1 MPLLPPHFHRPGILI
16 FSFSVG
22 LLSARR
28 FYRRS
33 NLTRIEAALSS
44 SWSFLRSLTLSKG
57 RGDGSMFFSLFKWNL
72 CIRVSHEERF
82 KRLWGWRTFWKKWI
96 FFEFLLIGEGI
107 IIIKKSMYIYIY
119 IQKSWRD
126 EAHDATTKERSRNDT
141 YIFDDTIK
149 IEWLVRNLY
158 WP

>member
-82 KRLWGWRTFWKKWI
+82 KRLRGWRTFWKKWI

-119 IQKSWRD
+119 KN
-126 EAHDATTKERSRNDT
+126 HGGTKHTMQRRRNVVGMIPI
-141 YIFDDTIK
+141 YLMI
-149 IEWLVRNLY
+149 L
-158 WP
+158 